1 MVQCLMTSE
10 ATPDRWQKG
19 GRMRSDIRLARH
31 YVIRAWLILFAGL
44 YLLVFHV
51 LWASRACLPSLCLPP
66 SPIVPPSPVVVAWA
80 DLIVGILYVA
90 IGIRGVWPR
99 LGNKAS

>member
-1 MVQCLMTSE
+1 MS
-10 ATPDRWQKG
+10 
-19 GRMRSDIRLARH
+19 SDIRLARH
-31 YVIRAWLILFAGL
+31 YLIRAWLILFAGL

-51 LWASRACLPSLCLPP
+51 LWASRACLTSLCLPP

-90 IGIRGVWPR
+90 IGVRGVWPR
-99 LGNKAS
+99 SGAKAS